1 MSSEYIRLLGA
12 EEVSQAARNICAAAD
27 QISRAASSFDNTV
40 DRLARVLEEHAGR
53 IEAAMAEP
61 EPRRVMVSERVQDT
75 DRRWIT
81 REKGPAIF
89 LRWGMEYEEF
99 ENGAGNQSVAIVQFA
114 DGSID
119 TVVPHLIRFE
129 VST

>member
-1 MSSEYIRLLGA
+1 MGSEYIRLLGA
-12 EEVSQAARNICAAAD
+12 EEVSQAASNIRAAAD
-27 QISRAASSFDNTV
+27 QFSRSAASFDNTV
-40 DRLARVLEEHAGR
+40 DRLVRVLEEHACR
-53 IEAAMAEP
+53 VEAAMAEP
-61 EPRRVMVSERVQDT
+61 EPCRVMVSERVQDA

-81 REKGPAIF
+81 REKGPAMF

-99 ENGAGNQSVAIVQFA
+99 ENGAGNQSVAIVQFP
-114 DGSID
+114 DGAID

>member
-1 MSSEYIRLLGA
+1 MSSEYVRLLGA

-27 QISRAASSFDNTV
+27 QMSRAASAFDFTTE
-40 DRLARVLEEHAGR
+40 RLVRLFEEHANR

-61 EPRRVMVSERVQDT
+61 EPRRVVVSERVQDA

-81 REKGPAIF
+81 REKGPAMF
-89 LRWGMEYEEF
+89 LRWGMQYEEF
-99 ENGAGNQSVAIVQFA
+99 DNGAGNQSVAIVQFA
-114 DGSID
+114 DGTID

-129 VST
+129 VAP

>member
-12 EEVSQAARNICAAAD
+12 EEVSQAARNICGAAD
-27 QISRAASSFDNTV
+27 QITRAVEYFDNTV
-40 DRLARVLEEHAGR
+40 DRLVRVLEEHACR
-53 IEAAMAEP
+53 VETAMAEP
-61 EPRRVMVSERVQDT
+61 APRRVMVSERVQDA

-81 REKGPAIF
+81 REKGPAMF
-89 LRWGMEYEEF
+89 LSWGMEYEEF

-129 VST
+129 VPA